1 MCQIFG
7 VWKLLVSYYLN
18 SIKGREEIFPSEIF
32 PSGGG
37 DFDHLNLF
45 QSQKQHSVNVEH

>member
-18 SIKGREEIFPSEIF
+18 SIKGREEIFPS
-32 PSGGG
+32 GGG